1 MADTQEV
8 QIKITADTS
17 GADKSVGSIK
27 KQLREATADLLR
39 MREQFGETSDEAVAA
54 AKKVANLKDEIGD
67 AKALTD
73 AFNPDAKFKAFGAA
87 LQGVAGGFAAV
98 QGAQALFGTESKELE
113 ETLVKVQ
120 GALALSQGIDSV
132 LEAGNAFKNLGAVMQ
147 KIPLFQRAITAA
159 QFLWNAATAAN
170 PIGALVTAIVALIAA
185 GALLIKFFVDSSKEA
200 KKNEEAVKANKKALD
215 EETKTLERNA
225 EALETN
231 QKYKLDLAKAN
242 GASTKAIRELELK
255 LIDEKIAFANA
266 SRETARNTFEKN
278 KNALA
283 TLKANG
289 ASDETIEKQ
298 QEVTNESLKEFGKQT
313 KNLNDAN
320 KEKGDI
326 IRKQN
331 VEIITE
337 QKKAADDAA
346 KVTEENNKK
355 SAEKAKEQAAK
366 RKELVKEAN
375 EQIRQLE
382 QQNYLNSIADED
394 KRAKEKLRIDREN
407 EVRSIQAK
415 GFNKEQEG
423 LLLQQIDLKYQLEA
437 NKLEEEKLK
446 KAIEDE
452 KKRQEIILAQDKI
465 TNDLITQQR
474 LNALTNEF
482 DKKQLQ
488 LSIQQQEEIDAQID
502 FLNKGEINRDEYNKR
517 IALIDE
523 KYRLQR
529 EQLSLDEN
537 QKELNNQ
544 LSLLAARANNNQ
556 LAIDQRREALAQEQ
570 LLIDEAFKNNVL
582 SEEQYNAKAKELSD
596 ARINLDNAEAKARED
611 NLAKISG
618 LLGNLADLVGKQT
631 GVGKAFAIAQATI
644 DTYLSATKAYQSL
657 SGIPVV
663 GPALGAVA
671 AGAAIASGIKN
682 VKSILAVK
690 VPGGGGGGSAPS
702 GGSVPNAPSVQAP
715 IQPQLASTLINQGQ
729 VNQIGSAA
737 ARAYVVESDVS
748 GNQERIQRINRA
760 ARIS

>member
-39 MREQFGETSDEAVAA
+39 MREQFGETSDEAIAA
-54 AKKVANLKDEIGD
+54 AKKVANLRDEIGD

-73 AFNPDAKFKAFGAA
+73 AFNPDAKFKAFSSA

-98 QGAQALFGTESKELE
+98 QGAQALFGSESEELE
-113 ETLVKVQ
+113 KTLVKVQ
-120 GALALSQGIDSV
+120 GALALSQGINSV
-132 LEAGNAFKNLGAVMQ
+132 LEAKDAFKNLGAVM
-147 KIPLFQRAITAA
+147 KTIPIFQRAITAA

-185 GALLIKFFVDSSKEA
+185 GGLLIKFFIDSSKEA
-200 KKNEEAVKANKKALD
+200 KKNEEAVKSNKKALD
-215 EETKTLERNA
+215 EQTKTLERNA

-355 SAEKAKEQAAK
+355 AAEKAKEQAEK
-366 RKELVKEAN
+366 RKELLKEAN

-394 KRAKEKLRIDREN
+394 KRAKEKLVIDKAN
-407 EVRSIQAK
+407 EERAIKAK
-415 GFNKEQEG
+415 GFGKEQEG
-423 LLLQQIDLKYQLEA
+423 LLLQQIDLKYQLEN

-446 KAIEDE
+446 KVAEDQ
-452 KKRQEIILAQDKI
+452 KKREEIILAQDKI

-474 LNALTNEF
+474 LNSLTNEF

-488 LSIQQQEEIDAQID
+488 LSIQQQNEIDAQLE
-502 FLNKGEINRDEYNKR
+502 FLNKKEIDIVEYNNR
-517 IALIDE
+517 IALIDAN
-523 KYRLQR
+523 YQLQR
-529 EQLSLDEN
+529 DALTDEKN
-537 QKELNNQ
+537 KSEL
-544 LSLLAARANNNQ
+544 
-556 LAIDQRREALAQEQ
+556 
-570 LLIDEAFKNNVL
+570 K
-582 SEEQYNAKAKELSD
+582 KAKELSD
-596 ARINLDNAEAKARED
+596 AKIELDNKEAKARED
-611 NLAKISG
+611 NLTKISG
-618 LLGNLADLVGKQT
+618 LLGNLSDLIGKQT

-715 IQPQLASTLINQGQ
+715 IQPQLASTLINQAQ

>member
-27 KQLREATADLLR
+27 KQLREATAELLR

-87 LQGVAGGFAAV
+87 LQGVVGGFAAV
-98 QGAQALFGTESKELE
+98 QGAQALFGSESEELE
-113 ETLVKVQ
+113 KTLVKVQ
-120 GALALSQGIDSV
+120 GALALSQGVNSV
-132 LEAGNAFKNLGAVMQ
+132 LEAKDAFKNLGAVM
-147 KIPLFQRAITAA
+147 KTIPIIQGAITIA
-159 QFLWNAATAAN
+159 QRLWNAATAAN
-170 PIGALVTAIVALIAA
+170 PIGALVVVITALIAA
-185 GALLIKFFVDSSKEA
+185 GAALIKFFINSSKEA
-200 KKNEEAVKANKKALD
+200 KNNEAAVKANSKAL
-215 EETKTLERNA
+215 EEQTKTLERNA

-231 QKYKLDLAKAN
+231 NKYKLDLAKAN
-242 GASTKAIRELELK
+242 GATTKQIRELELK
-255 LIDEKIAFANA
+255 LIDEKIAFSNA

-283 TLKANG
+283 TLKAAG
-289 ASDETIEKQ
+289 ASDEVIAKQ
-298 QEVTNESLKEFGKQT
+298 KEVTDKSLEEFGKQT

-320 KEKGDI
+320 KEKNDI

-331 VEIITE
+331 VEIVTE
-337 QKKAADDAA
+337 QRKAAEDATKLA
-346 KVTEENNKK
+346 EENNKK
-355 SAEKAKEQAAK
+355 SADKAKEQADK

-394 KRAKEKLRIDREN
+394 KRAKEKLRIDKEN
-407 EVRSIQAK
+407 EERAIKAK
-415 GFNKEQEG
+415 GFGKEQEG
-423 LLLQQIDLKYQLEA
+423 LLLKQIDLKYQLEA
-437 NKLEEEKLK
+437 NKLEAERLK
-446 KAIEDE
+446 KLEEDE
-452 KKRQEIILAQDKI
+452 KKRQEVILSQDKI

-474 LNALTNEF
+474 LNNAKNEF
-482 DKKQLQ
+482 DRRQLQ
-488 LSIQQQEEIDAQID
+488 LSINQQAEIDAQLE
-502 FLNKGEINRDEYNKR
+502 FLSKGEINREEYNKR
-517 IALIDE
+517 LALIDAN
-523 KYRLQR
+523 YQQQR
-529 EQLSLDEN
+529 DALSLEQN
-537 QKELNNQ
+537 QKELNGQ
-544 LSLLAARANNNQ
+544 LSILAARASNNQ
-556 LAIDQRREALAQEQ
+556 LAIDQRRDALAQEQ

-582 SEEQYNAKAKELSD
+582 SEEAYNAKSKELSD

-618 LLGNLADLVGKQT
+618 LLGNLSDLVGKQT

-690 VPGGGGGGSAPS
+690 VPGQSGGG
-702 GGSVPNAPSVQAP
+702 NAPSNAATPTSTAITPP
-715 IQPQLASTLINQGQ
+715 IAPQLGSTLINQGQ

>member
-27 KQLREATADLLR
+27 KQLREANAELLR
-39 MREQFGETSDEAVAA
+39 VREQFGETSAEAVNA

-98 QGAQALFGTESKELE
+98 QGAQALFGSESEELE
-113 ETLVKVQ
+113 KTLVKVQ
-120 GALALSQGIDSV
+120 GALAFSQGINSV
-132 LEAGNAFKNLGAVMQ
+132 LEAKDAFKNLGAVM
-147 KIPLFQRAITAA
+147 KTIPIFQRAITAA

-185 GALLIKFFVDSSKEA
+185 GGLLIKFFIDSSKEA
-200 KKNEEAVKANKKALD
+200 KKNEEAVKSNKKALD
-215 EETKTLERNA
+215 EQTKTLERNA

-331 VEIITE
+331 VEIVTE

-346 KVTEENNKK
+346 KVTEDNNKK
-355 SAEKAKEQAAK
+355 AAEKAKENAEKKKQ
-366 RKELVKEAN
+366 LVKDAN

-382 QQNYLNSIADED
+382 QQNYLNGIADED
-394 KRAKEKLRIDREN
+394 KRAKEKLRIDKEN
-407 EVRSIQAK
+407 EVRAIQAK
-415 GFNKEQEG
+415 GFGKEQEG

-446 KAIEDE
+446 KVAEDQ
-452 KKRQEIILAQDKI
+452 KKREEIILAQDKI

-474 LNALTNEF
+474 LNSLTNEF

-488 LSIQQQEEIDAQID
+488 LSIQQQNEIDAQLE
-502 FLNKGEINRDEYNKR
+502 FLNKKEIDIVEYNNR
-517 IALIDE
+517 IALIDAN
-523 KYRLQR
+523 YQLQR
-529 EQLSLDEN
+529 DALTDEKN
-537 QKELNNQ
+537 KSEL
-544 LSLLAARANNNQ
+544 
-556 LAIDQRREALAQEQ
+556 
-570 LLIDEAFKNNVL
+570 K
-582 SEEQYNAKAKELSD
+582 KAKELSD
-596 ARINLDNAEAKARED
+596 AKIELDNKEAKARED
-611 NLAKISG
+611 NLTKISG
-618 LLGNLADLVGKQT
+618 LLGNLSDLIGKQT

-671 AGAAIASGIKN
+671 AGAAIASGVKN

-715 IQPQLASTLINQGQ
+715 ITPQLASTLINQAQ

>member
-27 KQLREATADLLR
+27 KQLREANAELLR
-39 MREQFGETSDEAVAA
+39 VREQFGETSAEAVQA

-73 AFNPDAKFKAFGAA
+73 AFNPDAKFKAFSSA

-98 QGAQALFGTESKELE
+98 QGAQALFGSESEELE
-113 ETLVKVQ
+113 KTLVKVQ
-120 GALALSQGIDSV
+120 GALALSQGINSV
-132 LEAGNAFKNLGAVMQ
+132 LEAKDAFKNLGAVM
-147 KIPLFQRAITAA
+147 KTIPIFQRAITAA

-185 GALLIKFFVDSSKEA
+185 GALLIKFFQNSSKEA
-200 KKNEEAVKANKKALD
+200 KKNEEAVKGNKKALD
-215 EETKTLERNA
+215 EQTKTLERNA

-289 ASDETIEKQ
+289 ASDEVIAKQ
-298 QEVTNESLKEFGKQT
+298 KEVTDASLEQFSVQT
-313 KNLNDAN
+313 KNLNDSN
-320 KEKGDI
+320 KEKADI
-326 IRKQN
+326 IRRQN
-331 VEIITE
+331 VEITAE
-337 QKKAADDAA
+337 NKKASDDLA
-346 KVTEENNKK
+346 KIAEENNKK
-355 SAEKAKEQAAK
+355 AADKAKEQAEK

-394 KRAKEKLRIDREN
+394 KRAKEKLRIDKEN
-407 EVRSIQAK
+407 EIRATQAK
-415 GFNKEQEG
+415 GFNKEQEN
-423 LLLQQIDLKYQLEA
+423 LLLKQIDLKYELEA
-437 NKLEEEKLK
+437 NKLEEERLK
-446 KAIEDE
+446 KVAEDE

-488 LSIQQQEEIDAQID
+488 LSIQQQEEIDQQID
-502 FLNKGEINRDEYNKR
+502 FLNKGEINREEYNKR

-523 KYRLQR
+523 KYTLQR

-537 QKELNNQ
+537 QKELNKQ

-570 LLIDEAFKNNVL
+570 ALIDEAFKNNVL

-596 ARINLDNAEAKARED
+596 ARIQLDNAEAKARED

-690 VPGGGGGGSAPS
+690 VPGGGGGGNAPS

-715 IQPQLASTLINQGQ
+715 IQPQLASTLINQAQ

>member
-98 QGAQALFGTESKELE
+98 QGAQALFGSESEELE
-113 ETLVKVQ
+113 KTLVKVQ
-120 GALALSQGIDSV
+120 GALALSQGINSV
-132 LEAGNAFKNLGAVMQ
+132 LEAKDAFKNLGAVM
-147 KIPLFQRAITAA
+147 KTIPIFQRAITAA
-159 QFLWNAATAAN
+159 QFIWNAATAAN

-185 GALLIKFFVDSSKEA
+185 GALLIKFFINSSKEA
-200 KKNEEAVKANKKALD
+200 KRNEEAVKANGKALD
-215 EETKTLERNA
+215 EETKSLQRNA
-225 EALETN
+225 DALETN

-242 GASTKAIRELELK
+242 GQSTKQIRELELK

-283 TLKANG
+283 TLKAAG
-289 ASDETIEKQ
+289 ASDEIIEKQ
-298 QEVTNESLKEFGKQT
+298 KEVTDKSLEEFGKQT

-320 KEKGDI
+320 KEKNDI

-337 QKKAADDAA
+337 QRKAAEDASKLA
-346 KVTEENNKK
+346 EENNKK
-355 SAEKAKEQAAK
+355 SAEKAKEQADK
-366 RKELVKEAN
+366 RKELLKEAN

-394 KRAKEKLRIDREN
+394 KRAKEKLRIDKEN
-407 EVRSIQAK
+407 EERAIKAK
-415 GFNKEQEG
+415 GFGKEQEG

-437 NKLEEEKLK
+437 NKLEAERLK
-446 KAIEDE
+446 KLEEDE
-452 KKRQEIILAQDKI
+452 KKRQEVILAQDKI

-474 LNALTNEF
+474 LNNAKNEF
-482 DKKQLQ
+482 DKRQLQ
-488 LSIQQQEEIDAQID
+488 LSINQQAEIDAQLE
-502 FLNKGEINRDEYNKR
+502 FLSKGEINREEYNKR
-517 IALIDE
+517 IDLIDANY
-523 KYRLQR
+523 KQQR
-529 EQLSLDEN
+529 DALSLEQN
-537 QKELNNQ
+537 QKELNGQ
-544 LSLLAARANNNQ
+544 LSILAARANNNQ
-556 LAIDQRREALAQEQ
+556 LAIDQRREALNQEQ
-570 LLIDEAFKNNVL
+570 ILIDAAYKNNIL
-582 SEEQYNAKAKELSD
+582 SEEAYNTKAKELSD
-596 ARINLDNAEAKARED
+596 ARIQLDNAEAKARED

-690 VPGGGGGGSAPS
+690 VPGGGGGGSAPT
-702 GGSVPNAPSVQAP
+702 GASVPTTPTAP
-715 IQPQLASTLINQGQ
+715 IAPALGSTLINQAQ

>member
-39 MREQFGETSDEAVAA
+39 MRDQFGETSDEAVAA
-54 AKKVANLKDEIGD
+54 AKKVANLRDEIGD

-98 QGAQALFGTESKELE
+98 QGAQALFGSESEELE
-113 ETLVKVQ
+113 KTLVKVQ
-120 GALALSQGIDSV
+120 GALALSQGLNSV
-132 LEAGNAFKNLGAVMQ
+132 LEAKDAFKNLGAVM
-147 KIPLFQRAITAA
+147 KTIPIFQRAITAA

-185 GALLIKFFVDSSKEA
+185 GALLIKFFIDSSKEA

-215 EETKTLERNA
+215 EQTKTLERNA
-225 EALETN
+225 QALETN

-242 GASTKAIRELELK
+242 GESTKAIRQLELK

-289 ASDETIEKQ
+289 ASDETIKKQ

-320 KEKGDI
+320 EQKNDI

-331 VEIITE
+331 IEIVTE

-355 SAEKAKEQAAK
+355 SAEKAKENAEKKKQ
-366 RKELVKEAN
+366 LVKDAN

-382 QQNYLNSIADED
+382 QQNYLNGIADED
-394 KRAKEKLRIDREN
+394 KRAKEKLRIDKEN
-407 EVRSIQAK
+407 EVRAIQAK

-596 ARINLDNAEAKARED
+596 ARIQLDNAEAKARED

-690 VPGGGGGGSAPS
+690 VPGGAGGGGAPS

>member
-1 MADTQEV
+1 MKT
-8 QIKITADTS
+8 
-17 GADKSVGSIK
+17 
-27 KQLREATADLLR
+27 
-39 MREQFGETSDEAVAA
+39 
-54 AKKVANLKDEIGD
+54 
-67 AKALTD
+67 
-73 AFNPDAKFKAFGAA
+73 
-87 LQGVAGGFAAV
+87 
-98 QGAQALFGTESKELE
+98 
-113 ETLVKVQ
+113 
-120 GALALSQGIDSV
+120 
-132 LEAGNAFKNLGAVMQ
+132 
-147 KIPLFQRAITAA
+147 IPIFQRAITAA

-185 GALLIKFFVDSSKEA
+185 GALLIKFFIDSSKEA

-298 QEVTNESLKEFGKQT
+298 QEVTKASLEEFGKQT

-346 KVTEENNKK
+346 KLTEENNKK
-355 SAEKAKEQAAK
+355 SAEKAKEQAEK
-366 RKELVKEAN
+366 RKELLKEAN

-382 QQNYLNSIADED
+382 QQNYLNGIADED
-394 KRAKEKLRIDREN
+394 KRAKEKLVIDKAN
-407 EVRSIQAK
+407 EERAIKAK
-415 GFNKEQEG
+415 GFGKEQEG
-423 LLLQQIDLKYQLEA
+423 LLLQQIDLKYQLEN

-446 KAIEDE
+446 KVAEDQ
-452 KKRQEIILAQDKI
+452 KKREEIILAQDKI

-474 LNALTNEF
+474 LNSLTNEF

-488 LSIQQQEEIDAQID
+488 LSIQQQNEIDAQLE
-502 FLNKGEINRDEYNKR
+502 FLNKKEIDIVEYNNR
-517 IALIDE
+517 IALIDAN
-523 KYRLQR
+523 YQLQR
-529 EQLSLDEN
+529 DALTDEKN
-537 QKELNNQ
+537 KSEL
-544 LSLLAARANNNQ
+544 
-556 LAIDQRREALAQEQ
+556 
-570 LLIDEAFKNNVL
+570 K
-582 SEEQYNAKAKELSD
+582 KAKELSD
-596 ARINLDNAEAKARED
+596 AKIELDNKEAKARED
-611 NLAKISG
+611 NLTKISG
-618 LLGNLADLVGKQT
+618 LLGNLSDLIGKQT

-690 VPGGGGGGSAPS
+690 VPGGAGGAAPS

>member
-1 MADTQEV
+1 MAETQEV

-98 QGAQALFGTESKELE
+98 QGAQALFGSESKELE
-113 ETLVKVQ
+113 KTLVKVQ
-120 GALALSQGIDSV
+120 GALALSQGVDAI
-132 LEAGNAFKNLGAVMQ
+132 LEAGDAFKNLKTVAIDAFKGIKTAIGSTGIGLLVIALGAIYAYWDDIKEAVGGVSAEQ
-147 KIPLFQRAITAA
+147 AKLNKSTQENLAIQEKKLESIDAQDNILKLQGKSEKDILKIKIAQTDEVIKATEANINNLKITKTEQVKIAERNKEILKGLLNLLSLPITAILFA
-159 QFLWNAATAAN
+159 VDKTRQALGQTSNLLDDYKEGLAN
-170 PIGALVTAIVALIAA
+170 LVFDPKKV
-185 GALLIKFFVDSSKEA
+185 SKEA
-200 KKNEEAVKANKKALD
+200 DEAI
-215 EETKTLERNA
+215 A
-225 EALETN
+225 EAEKGLTN
-231 QKYKLDLAKAN
+231 LKNQRAGYELQVQ
-242 GASTKAIRELELK
+242 AIDK
-255 LIDEKIAFANA
+255 D
-266 SRETARNTFEKN
+266 
-278 KNALA
+278 
-283 TLKANG
+283 
-289 ASDETIEKQ
+289 ASDKR
-298 QEVTNESLKEFGKQT
+298 KA
-313 KNLNDAN
+313 KND
-320 KEKGDI
+320 
-326 IRKQN
+326 
-331 VEIITE
+331 
-337 QKKAADDAA
+337 
-346 KVTEENNKK
+346 ENNKK
-355 SAEKAKEQAAK
+355 
-366 RKELVKEAN
+366 
-375 EQIRQLE
+375 
-382 QQNYLNSIADED
+382 
-394 KRAKEKLRIDREN
+394 
-407 EVRSIQAK
+407 
-415 GFNKEQEG
+415 
-423 LLLQQIDLKYQLEA
+423 QLEA
-437 NKLEEEKLK
+437 NAQLQKQIDALNEESFLKSIKDDDERAKAKIELERKRKVKEIEAGAGSEKLK
-446 KAIEDE
+446 AQLIAEVNAKAEADKLLVTDAAE
-452 KKRQEIILAQDKI
+452 KKRQDLILANDKR
-465 TNDLITQQR
+465 TNDLISQQR
-474 LNALTNEF
+474 LAALTDEF
-482 DKKQLQ
+482 AKKQFELTKN
-488 LSIQQQEEIDAQID
+488 QEAEIDAELD
-502 FLNKGEINRDEYNKR
+502 LLNKKLISKEEFELNKS
-517 IALIDE
+517 LIDARY
-523 KYRLQR
+523 KGQR
-529 EQLSLDEN
+529 DALSLEEN

-544 LSLLAARANNNQ
+544 LALLGARANNNQ
-556 LAIDQRREALAQEQ
+556 LSLDQRRDAINQEQ
-570 LLIDEAFKNNVL
+570 LLIDEAFENNIL
-582 SEEQYNAKAKELSD
+582 SEEAYNAKAKELSD
-596 ARINLDNAEAKARED
+596 ARIQLDNAEAKARQD

-690 VPGGGGGGSAPS
+690 VPGGAGGGGAPS

>member
-54 AKKVANLKDEIGD
+54 AKKVANLRDEIGD

-98 QGAQALFGTESKELE
+98 QGAQALFGSESEELE
-113 ETLVKVQ
+113 KTLVKVQ
-120 GALALSQGIDSV
+120 GALALSQGLNSV
-132 LEAGNAFKNLGAVMQ
+132 LEAKDAFKNLGAVM
-147 KIPLFQRAITAA
+147 KTIPIFQRAITAA

-185 GALLIKFFVDSSKEA
+185 GALLIKFFIDSSKEA

-215 EETKTLERNA
+215 EQTKTLERNA
-225 EALETN
+225 QALETN

-242 GASTKAIRELELK
+242 GESTKAIRQLELK

-289 ASDETIEKQ
+289 ASDETIKKQ

-320 KEKGDI
+320 EQKNDI

-331 VEIITE
+331 IEIVTE

-355 SAEKAKEQAAK
+355 SAEKAKENAEKKKQ
-366 RKELVKEAN
+366 LVKDAN

-382 QQNYLNSIADED
+382 QQNYLNGIADED
-394 KRAKEKLRIDREN
+394 KRAKEKLRIDKEN
-407 EVRSIQAK
+407 EVRAIQAK

-446 KAIEDE
+446 KTIEDE

-488 LSIQQQEEIDAQID
+488 LSIQQQEEIDQQID

-596 ARINLDNAEAKARED
+596 ARIQLDNAEAKARED

-690 VPGGGGGGSAPS
+690 VPGGAGGGGAPS